1 MYEEE
6 LFEAIKNNDIEKVK
20 KLVEYGTDINVEYKY
35 NYESKTALMLA
46 LEKGHLEIIKYL
58 VEHGA
63 DINAKNNYGATSLI
77 MASMNRYLEVVK
89 YLIENKAD
97 INIKYRGRKALDY
110 AKKHVN
116 DLFKK

>member
-63 DINAKNNYGATSLI
+63 DIN
-77 MASMNRYLEVVK
+77 
-89 YLIENKAD
+89 
-97 INIKYRGRKALDY
+97 IKYRGRKALDY